1 MLDSRLPGLQHP
13 IMHSVK
19 KDNESYVEQVDR
31 VPVQNSSKVWC
42 FTADKLVQSL
52 CMEDFR
58 MLSQQ
63 SHV

>member
-19 KDNESYVEQVDR
+19 QDNNSYVEQVDR
-31 VPVQNSSKVWC
+31 VPVQKSGKVWC
-42 FTADKLVQSL
+42 FTADKLVLSL
-52 CMEDFR
+52 RLNDLR

-63 SHV
+63 SYV